1 MLLLAPLTH
10 FGIHRASGGKRE
22 RVDHDL
28 QSTATCT
35 PGSWRCKEIVTES
48 GSKRIRMSA
57 ARPMQVH
64 NVPLEE
70 RAFDS
75 KGNRLPWALEWPE

>member
-1 MLLLAPLTH
+1 MLSLAPLTR
-10 FGIHRASGGKRE
+10 FGIHRASGGKRK

-28 QSTATCT
+28 QTTATCA
-35 PGSWRCKEIVTES
+35 PGGCEELVSES
-48 GSKRIRMSA
+48 GSKRIRMTA